1 MIIPILAPAGLDRSV
16 DHSFDPVTVGI
27 DDERREIVFAVFR
40 AQLGRSVVLTALR
53 ERRCVKA
60 SHAVARRRGKGD
72 VKSLPWNRRMGGS
85 ESDGEFVSA
94 SGQPV
99 ANRGGVCPDPNVT
112 ESRKRG
118 VVKGRGAREVCNCE

>member
-1 MIIPILAPAGLDRSV
+1 MTPILAAFGSDRSV

-40 AQLGRSVVLTALR
+40 AQLRRSIVLTALR

-60 SHAVARRRGKGD
+60 CHGLARRRGKGN
-72 VKSLPWNRRMGGS
+72 VKPLPRNRFIVGS
-85 ESDGEFVSA
+85 EFDGELVST
-94 SGQPV
+94 SRQPV
-99 ANRGGVCPDPNVT
+99 ANCSGVCPDPNVT